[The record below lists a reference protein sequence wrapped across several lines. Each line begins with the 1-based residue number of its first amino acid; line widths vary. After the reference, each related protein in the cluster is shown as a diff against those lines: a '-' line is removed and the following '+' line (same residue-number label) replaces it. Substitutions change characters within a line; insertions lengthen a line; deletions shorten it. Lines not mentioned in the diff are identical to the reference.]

1 MTPTA
6 LYLDLL
12 KKSLTDTLHSVEPD
26 ADAGGSR
33 FIVDFL
39 NHYIK
44 GQALSM
50 LPRGRLDHLQTC
62 VEDVIRRDVPG
73 DLLEAGVWR
82 GGAVI
87 FMRAVLAAHGVTDRC
102 VWAADSFQ
110 GLPEP

>member
-39 NHYIK
+39 HHYIQ

-50 LPRGRLDHLQTC
+50 LPRGRLDHLQAC
-62 VEDVIRRDVPG
+62 GEGVIRGDVPV

-87 FMRAVLAAHGVTDRC
+87 FMRAVLSVYGVTNRC
-102 VWAADSFQ
+102 VWA
-110 GLPEP
+110 